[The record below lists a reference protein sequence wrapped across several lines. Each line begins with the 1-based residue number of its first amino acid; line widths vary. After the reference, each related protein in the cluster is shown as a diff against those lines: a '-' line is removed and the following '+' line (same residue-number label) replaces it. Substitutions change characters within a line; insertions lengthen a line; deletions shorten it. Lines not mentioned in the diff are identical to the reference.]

1 MPPSITPEGV
11 TTKPF
16 LKTISGVIFVITYF
30 EKNCFSE
37 SMMDFAQRETKSSAN
52 ERSWIHF
59 WLGPMIE
66 SLYQRGTTRTASM

>member
-1 MPPSITPEGV
+1 V

-30 EKNCFSE
+30 EKNSFSE
-37 SMMDFAQRETKSSAN
+37 STMDVAQRETKSSAN

-59 WLGPMIE
+59 WLGP
-66 SLYQRGTTRTASM
+66 